1 MDIQQLKYY
10 RELCR
15 VKNFTE
21 AGFVCSLSQSALS
34 KQIRRLEKEL
44 NVTLIRRNTRKFE
57 LTEEGEI
64 FLEYAGQALERYEK
78 MLEDIHSKKEIHIGS
93 MTVLSPY
100 HFAKVLAAFHEQHP
114 DIDLVLDEHT
124 ADQIV
129 AHMDEY
135 DFAILRT
142 LLITDTERYCML
154 PLYDDYLCAVVY
166 SSHPLAGKSTVSLVD
181 TADYPFLQYSEGAA
195 LLDSEGDLEPG
206 CPLCPPEGDAETG
219 MMATN
224 SVASRTGNVSAGTS
238 VFAMVVLEKPLSK
251 AYSSLDIVTTPD
263 GRLVAMSHSN
273 NCTGGYDAW
282 FSLFGEVVKAL
293 GFDVKK
299 PVLYDTLLA
308 KALEGDPDC
317 GGLLSYGYISGEHI
331 TGFSEGRPL
340 SVRHPDA
347 HFTLANFVRAELFTS
362 LCAMRTGLDILF
374 ENEGASLDMLSG
386 HGGFF
391 KTAAVG
397 QRIMAAAAK
406 TPCRVLKTAGEGGAW
421 GIALLADYL
430 SHKDMDLSAYLDS
443 CVFAS
448 AESSVVS
455 PDPEDMKGFDEF
467 LRRYH
472 EGLAIERAA
481 VEHLGKE

>member
-57 LTEEGEI
+57 LTEAGEI

-166 SSHPLAGKSTVSLVD
+166 SSHPLAGRRSIRLEELKDEVFVFPQKGSGGYEAFYDSCVRAGFTPDIEYEFPQANTIMSFVQEKMGVTINFTKVYQEYAGSGLCMIPLEDAPHYPISLIYPKSVTLTEAQRTFLRFLRMWKKSTPAV
-181 TADYPFLQYSEGAA
+181 
-195 LLDSEGDLEPG
+195 
-206 CPLCPPEGDAETG
+206 
-219 MMATN
+219 
-224 SVASRTGNVSAGTS
+224 
-238 VFAMVVLEKPLSK
+238 
-251 AYSSLDIVTTPD
+251 
-263 GRLVAMSHSN
+263 
-273 NCTGGYDAW
+273 
-282 FSLFGEVVKAL
+282 
-293 GFDVKK
+293 
-299 PVLYDTLLA
+299 
-308 KALEGDPDC
+308 
-317 GGLLSYGYISGEHI
+317 
-331 TGFSEGRPL
+331 SEGR
-340 SVRHPDA
+340 
-347 HFTLANFVRAELFTS
+347 
-362 LCAMRTGLDILF
+362 TG
-374 ENEGASLDMLSG
+374 
-386 HGGFF
+386 
-391 KTAAVG
+391 
-397 QRIMAAAAK
+397 
-406 TPCRVLKTAGEGGAW
+406 
-421 GIALLADYL
+421 
-430 SHKDMDLSAYLDS
+430 
-443 CVFAS
+443 
-448 AESSVVS
+448 
-455 PDPEDMKGFDEF
+455 
-467 LRRYH
+467 
-472 EGLAIERAA
+472 
-481 VEHLGKE
+481 